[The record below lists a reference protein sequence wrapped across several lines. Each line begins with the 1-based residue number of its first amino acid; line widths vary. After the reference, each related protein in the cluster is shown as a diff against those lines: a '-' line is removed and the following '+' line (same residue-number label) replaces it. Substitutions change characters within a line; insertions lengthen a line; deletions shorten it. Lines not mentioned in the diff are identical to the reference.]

1 MPLKDGDF
9 VLVEYKV
16 SVKETG
22 ELVDTTDPEE
32 AKKTGVFDERERYGP
47 RLVVVGEGRLIPG
60 LEKIIKELDEGQER
74 ELEIPPKEGFGERD
88 PSKIKILPRNQF
100 IRSGVVPEPG
110 KVVEI
115 DGQVATIRS
124 VSGGRVVVDFN
135 HPLAGKTLKGW
146 VKVVK
151 VLDSVE
157 ERVKHLILRRLPPA
171 FTEGDI
177 EVQYEGDSKKV
188 IVAMNEKALLYADMQ
203 LAKRIVASEV
213 RKYLHEQV
221 REIQFIETIRLAK
234 EGEAEKAEE
243 QSGEQPQQ
251 ASQED

>member
-1 MPLKDGDF
+1 
-9 VLVEYKV
+9 
-16 SVKETG
+16 
-22 ELVDTTDPEE
+22 
-32 AKKTGVFDERERYGP
+32 
-47 RLVVVGEGRLIPG
+47 
-60 LEKIIKELDEGQER
+60 
-74 ELEIPPKEGFGERD
+74 
-88 PSKIKILPRNQF
+88 
-100 IRSGVVPEPG
+100 
-110 KVVEI
+110 
-115 DGQVATIRS
+115 
-124 VSGGRVVVDFN
+124 VVVDFN

-151 VLDSVE
+151 VLNSVE

-203 LAKRIVASEV
+203 LAKRIVANEV

-221 REIQFIETIRLAK
+221 KEIQFTETIRLAK

-243 QSGEQPQQ
+243 QSGEQSQQ
-251 ASQED
+251 ASQEG